1 MTGLK
6 KNISNKVNH
15 HLRLK
20 GLCKTR
26 GSARVK
32 ATEALLSNFQSVV
45 ECLEEE
51 SENSETNSKSLFR
64 ARCLIKS
71 LNWVLFLNLIWWN
84 KIPQIIDVV
93 SRLLQ
98 SKSNDLFLVVQ
109 SFQSVVDKL
118 SVLRTRDQYNAFVT
132 EAKTVR
138 SNVDIFT
145 DVLGPA
151 EFPKKTKKMPLQIDE
166 NTGGISL
173 SQEDKH
179 RTIYF
184 ETLDNMIGELN
195 ERMNGFSKVLDLF
208 YFLNPDELKKLNIE
222 DMSYLS
228 SAFIEKMEII
238 VWRREYL
245 RAIRRYREQGRPIYY
260 VDETWVYAGEVP
272 NKVPKTD
279 SSLTVCYASSQKKN
293 TQDYHDEMNGKC
305 FRYWLESV
313 LPRLKD
319 NAVIVI
325 DNAPYHS
332 VKRDKYPNTNSKKAD
347 IISWLESKGHIVD
360 PSMVIREL
368 IPIVNTLKPIY
379 NKYVI
384 DEMVKTYNK
393 DTLRLPP
400 YHRELNPIEL
410 AWSSVKNHVRM
421 NNSTFELSDVYR
433 LIIEGI
439 HRVNSDMWK
448 NFIKHVIG
456 EEDKLWNMD
465 FVVDELMAKRVP
477 CVLNVAPGD
486 SDSDNDV
493 RPLSDD

>member
-51 SENSETNSKSLFR
+51 SENSETNSKSLFQ

-132 EAKTVR
+132 EAKTVG
-138 SNVDIFT
+138 SNFDIFT

-151 EFPKKTKKMPLQIDE
+151 EFPKRTKKMPLQVDE

-173 SQEDKH
+173 SEEDKH

-208 YFLNPDELKKLNIE
+208 YFLNPNELKKLNIE
-222 DMSYLS
+222 DVKRNTSAERAMSVLRRLKNYLRSTMVQNRISNLALLSMEYEAAQDLNMTELIDKFSKAKVRRVIVSKKICWAAQKLLKQTVLDQAISVVFVSEQLRNPMEDANWVSSDDNRCAVVAVGHSAPPIEDRGSGTGFAWIKLGSLVIYSCYYTPNCSVAEFEEYLS
-228 SAFIEKMEII
+228 RLEDS
-238 VWRREYL
+238 
-245 RAIRRYREQGRPIYY
+245 IR
-260 VDETWVYAGEVP
+260 V
-272 NKVPKTD
+272 
-279 SSLTVCYASSQKKN
+279 
-293 TQDYHDEMNGKC
+293 H
-305 FRYWLESV
+305 
-313 LPRLKD
+313 
-319 NAVIVI
+319 
-325 DNAPYHS
+325 
-332 VKRDKYPNTNSKKAD
+332 RDCQ
-347 IISWLESKGHIVD
+347 
-360 PSMVIREL
+360 
-368 IPIVNTLKPIY
+368 
-379 NKYVI
+379 
-384 DEMVKTYNK
+384 
-393 DTLRLPP
+393 
-400 YHRELNPIEL
+400 
-410 AWSSVKNHVRM
+410 
-421 NNSTFELSDVYR
+421 
-433 LIIEGI
+433 
-439 HRVNSDMWK
+439 
-448 NFIKHVIG
+448 
-456 EEDKLWNMD
+456 
-465 FVVDELMAKRVP
+465 VVV
-477 CVLNVAPGD
+477 GGT
-486 SDSDNDV
+486 
-493 RPLSDD
+493 